1 MKNYSNFNVL
11 IINDLLEKSGPKTEQ
26 YEAIDKWV
34 ANGRILIINK
44 GDSLWNLTR
53 SKEDIIIS
61 DNVDI
66 LCEFADE
73 ESPIENLIV
82 NNGSIDSGNV
92 LLDFN
97 GNVLVA
103 SQKYGKGM
111 IYQTTFD
118 LTSEPFCS
126 WKGNSKFIKKLIESN
141 MEILSEKANYN
152 KYSNMVVRD
161 DIPKEVMSELKN
173 SNIKKIKL
181 IISVLIAGVIL
192 GIGLKLI
199 NKRKNWIVIREINWI
214 VIPVVSIVIAFGI
227 YKFDS
232 ETPIVNNVSVIELY
246 DANLPAKIEAGL
258 TIYSNEK
265 NIKLESR
272 GNVYWEYIGN
282 NNLKISDNDRES
294 SKKELEYT
302 ISYDGNRT
310 KIEMFNSDIEKPKK
324 VRLTGYTINREFDE
338 RIFHSLLYLSGKV
351 YGEILEIE
359 IISDDRYPIRDAV
372 IIYGKNVYQL
382 DQGILYRGESYWK
395 RYLIKSGISIDE
407 YLSKLYENKDLAIGK
422 DQLREIIE
430 SKTNSSEESL
440 NGVNSN
446 KLLLFAI
453 NGYEGLTF
461 KHYTINGKEPKINSS
476 VVYIKEGELFEFNQ
490 KVKLPEGELS
500 LA

>member
-1 MKNYSNFNVL
+1 
-11 IINDLLEKSGPKTEQ
+11 
-26 YEAIDKWV
+26 
-34 ANGRILIINK
+34 
-44 GDSLWNLTR
+44 
-53 SKEDIIIS
+53 
-61 DNVDI
+61 
-66 LCEFADE
+66 
-73 ESPIENLIV
+73 
-82 NNGSIDSGNV
+82 
-92 LLDFN
+92 
-97 GNVLVA
+97 
-103 SQKYGKGM
+103 
-111 IYQTTFD
+111 
-118 LTSEPFCS
+118 
-126 WKGNSKFIKKLIESN
+126 
-141 MEILSEKANYN
+141 
-152 KYSNMVVRD
+152 
-161 DIPKEVMSELKN
+161 
-173 SNIKKIKL
+173 
-181 IISVLIAGVIL
+181 
-192 GIGLKLI
+192 
-199 NKRKNWIVIREINWI
+199 
-214 VIPVVSIVIAFGI
+214 
-227 YKFDS
+227 
-232 ETPIVNNVSVIELY
+232 
-246 DANLPAKIEAGL
+246 
-258 TIYSNEK
+258 
-265 NIKLESR
+265 
-272 GNVYWEYIGN
+272 
-282 NNLKISDNDRES
+282 
-294 SKKELEYT
+294 
-302 ISYDGNRT
+302 
-310 KIEMFNSDIEKPKK
+310 MFNSDIEKPKK